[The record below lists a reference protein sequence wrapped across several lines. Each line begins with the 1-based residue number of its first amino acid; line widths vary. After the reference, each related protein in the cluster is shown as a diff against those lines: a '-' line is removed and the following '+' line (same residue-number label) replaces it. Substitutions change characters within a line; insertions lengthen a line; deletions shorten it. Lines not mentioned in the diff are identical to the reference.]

1 MKTLRENEKVIFNYG
16 GKGKSGVDFTVPSV
30 DTKSSINGKYK
41 RANPAKLPEVSEV
54 EVTRHYTRLSKMNYG
69 VDDGFYPLGS
79 CTMKHNPKVN
89 EKIASME
96 GFALSHPM
104 LPYSMV
110 QGSLK
115 AMKILEE
122 SLNEITGMDETSL
135 QPAAGAHGEF
145 TGILMIRKYHEKN
158 GNPRKYVLIPDSA
171 HGTNPATSSLA
182 GYSVK
187 EIKSDETG
195 CVDVKALR
203 EIVDEDVAALMLTNP
218 NTLGVFE
225 KNIKE
230 ISNILHEKGAQLY
243 MDGANMNAMMGK
255 TRPGEIGADVMHLN
269 LHKTFSTPHGGGGP
283 GSGPVSYKT
292 HLAPFAPTPKVKENK
307 DGFYELDW
315 NLPDSMGKIHGFYG
329 NFLVTLKALAYILA
343 LGGEGLEKSTE
354 DAVLSANYIRESL
367 KEDFNIPFKTQTLH
381 EIIFNDKF
389 QEENG
394 ITTMDIAK
402 RLIDYGVHPPTV
414 YFPLIVHGAIMVEPT
429 ESESKEEIDYFINAM
444 KNIAKEART
453 NPEILH
459 EASHF
464 TPVQRLDET
473 MAARTPVLKWEDNND

>member
-1 MKTLRENEKVIFNYG
+1 VKSLRENEKVIFNYG
-16 GKGKSGVDFTVPSV
+16 DKGKTGVDLSFPKL
-30 DTKSSINGKYK
+30 DAKSSISGKYRRSEK
-41 RANPAKLPEVSEV
+41 PKLPEVSEV

-96 GFALSHPM
+96 GFLNSHPM

-115 AMKILEE
+115 AMKELENC
-122 SLNEITGMDETSL
+122 LNEITGMDETSL

-145 TGILMIRKYHEKN
+145 TGILMIRKYHEKQ

-171 HGTNPATSSLA
+171 HGTNPATSTLA

-195 CVDVKALR
+195 CVDVEALR
-203 EIVDEDVAALMLTNP
+203 EVVDEEVAALMLTNP

-230 ISNILHEKGAQLY
+230 IAEILHEKGAQLY

-255 TRPGEIGADVMHLN
+255 ARPGEIGVDVMHLN

-283 GSGPVSYKT
+283 GAGPVCFKS
-292 HLAPFAPTPKVKENK
+292 HLSPFAPTPKVKENEN
-307 DGFYELDW
+307 GYLELDW
-315 NLPDSMGKIHGFYG
+315 NLEDSIGKVHGFYG
-329 NFLVTLKALAYILA
+329 NFLVTLKALAYILT

-354 DAVLSANYIRESL
+354 DAVLNANYIRHSL
-367 KEDFNIPFKTQTLH
+367 KEYYNLPFETKTLH

-389 QEENG
+389 QQEYG
-394 ITTMDIAK
+394 VSTMDIAK
-402 RLIDYGVHPPTV
+402 RLIDYGIHPPTV
-414 YFPLIVHGAIMVEPT
+414 YFPLIVHGALMIEPT
-429 ESESKEEIDYFINAM
+429 ESESKQELDYFIDVM
-444 KNIAKEART
+444 KKIAKEAKE
-453 NPEILH
+453 NPEAVK

-464 TPVQRLDET
+464 TPVKRLDET
-473 MAARTPVLKWEDNND
+473 MAARKPILKWKEE